1 MVRGLFQMA
10 LWVLMLVGS
19 SGAKAQDLPLAP
31 RDMSKVDIYLG
42 TRDIGHHIYS
52 KYGHTI
58 VRVLDRE
65 AGTDIGYN
73 WGTFDFNAPG
83 FIPNFLRGYLIYYMS
98 YGPWW
103 NEVAISKIEQQTMW
117 MERVNLTDTQKQ
129 RVIDRIMWHARPE
142 NVNYPYLFFY
152 DNCST
157 RVRDIFDMATGGQI
171 KKLSANKL
179 TGKTYRDRVM
189 EYNASEPFFAMGQDV
204 ILNSEPD
211 KEMSDWEDM
220 FIPGRLRHYMLSI
233 PAVDD
238 AGHEIPGKTLLS
250 DTVTLT
256 DYPGPEVP
264 LINGYML
271 LWILSGVPAM
281 LGVYMFKRPMT
292 KSLGTRFIGFS
303 ALVLGGL
310 WGSIGLFLSLSWAFG
325 SHSVLPHNANLWM
338 IWPVDLGYMALGI
351 YFLTFG
357 SSARLSPPRVLL
369 VKYATFAHMA
379 CLVVLVALT
388 VSGGLVQ
395 NTSRVVGWFAPLT
408 ALVWLSLLYVLVD
421 QSRITTAKS

>member
-1 MVRGLFQMA
+1 
-10 LWVLMLVGS
+10 
-19 SGAKAQDLPLAP
+19 
-31 RDMSKVDIYLG
+31 MSQVEIYLG
-42 TRDIGHHIYS
+42 TRDIGHQIYS

-65 AGTDIGYN
+65 SGTDIGYN

-103 NEVAISKIEQQTMW
+103 NEVAISKIERQTMW
-117 MERVNLTDTQKQ
+117 MERVNLTDAQKQ
-129 RVIDRIMWHARPE
+129 RVIDRIMWHALPE

-171 KKLSANKL
+171 KKLSSNRL
-179 TGKTYRDRVM
+179 TGKTYRERVM
-189 EYNASEPFFAMGQDV
+189 EYNESAPFFAMGQDV

-220 FIPGRLRHYMLSI
+220 FIPGRLRHYMLKI

-238 AGHEIPGKTLLS
+238 LGHEIPGKTLLS

-256 DYPGPEVP
+256 DYPGPTVP

-271 LWILSGVPAM
+271 LWILSGVPAI
-281 LGVYMFKRPMT
+281 LGMYMFKRPTT
-292 KSLGTRFIGFS
+292 KSIGARLIGFS
-303 ALVLGGL
+303 AVVLGGL
-310 WGSIGLFLSLSWAFG
+310 WGSIGVFLSMSWAFG

-338 IWPVDLGYMALGI
+338 IWPVDIIYMGI
-351 YFLTFG
+351 GLYLLAFG
-357 SSARLSPPRVLL
+357 SAERLAPSRLL
-369 VKYATFAHMA
+369 VVKCLTFAHMA
-379 CLVVLVALT
+379 CLGVLVVLT

-408 ALVWLSLLYVLVD
+408 VLVWLSLLYALIN
-421 QSRITTAKS
+421 QGRIGTAKA

>member
-1 MVRGLFQMA
+1 MIRAFFQIVFWA
-10 LWVLMLVGS
+10 VLLAVS
-19 SGAKAQDLPLAP
+19 HIADAQDLPLIP
-31 RDMSKVDIYLG
+31 RDISKVEIYLG
-42 TRDIGHHIYS
+42 TRDIGHQIYS

-83 FIPNFLRGYLIYYMS
+83 FVPNFLRGYLIYYMS

-103 NEVAISKIEQQTMW
+103 NEVAISKIERQTMW
-117 MERVNLTDTQKQ
+117 MEKVNLTDAQKQ
-129 RVIDRIMWHARPE
+129 RVVDRILWHARPE

-211 KEMSDWEDM
+211 KVMTDWEDM
-220 FIPGRLRHYMLSI
+220 FIPGRLRHYMLQI

-238 AGHEIPGKTLLS
+238 SGHEIPGKTLLS
-250 DTVTLT
+250 DTVTMT

-264 LINGYML
+264 IINGYML
-271 LWILSGVPAM
+271 LWLLSGLPALAGFLM
-281 LGVYMFKRPMT
+281 FRRPSSRSLGVR
-292 KSLGTRFIGFS
+292 LIGFS
-303 ALVLGGL
+303 SVVLGGL
-310 WGSIGLFLSLSWAFG
+310 WGAIGLFLSLSWAFG

-338 IWPVDLGYMALGI
+338 LWPVDLFYMAIGL
-351 YFLTFG
+351 YLLVLG
-357 SSARLSPPRVLL
+357 SSARLSPSRVLV
-369 VKYATFAHMA
+369 VKYLTMAHMTGIT
-379 CLVVLVALT
+379 VLVALT
-388 VSGGLVQ
+388 VSGVLVQ

-408 ALVWLSLLYVLVD
+408 ALVWLSLLDVLIK
-421 QSRITTAKS
+421 QANETAAKN